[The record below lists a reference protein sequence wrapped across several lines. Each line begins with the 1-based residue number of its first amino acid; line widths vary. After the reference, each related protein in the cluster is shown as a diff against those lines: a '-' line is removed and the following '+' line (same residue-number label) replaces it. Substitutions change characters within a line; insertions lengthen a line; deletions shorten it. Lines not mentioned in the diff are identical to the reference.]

1 MNYLQVDHIRF
12 SDPSTKEHKAEIWKS
27 NDAWGIKKTKETPTL
42 IYIENIS
49 KNKVLGAT
57 NDCKVILQDFAED
70 NPKQL
75 WKEMPFDTEDYFVL
89 ENFEIPMVLTAVSF
103 DSLKIKG
110 MIAML
115 EESNEVFLKTL
126 LCTGCLITLRSKL
139 NGYEG

>member
-1 MNYLQVDHIRF
+1 MINLIQF
-12 SDPSTKEHKAEIWKS
+12 SDPSTKENKAEIWKS

-42 IYIENIS
+42 MYIENIS
-49 KNKVLGAT
+49 KNKVLGST
-57 NDCKVILQDFAED
+57 SDCKVILQDFAED

-110 MIAML
+110 LIAVL
-115 EESNEVFLKTL
+115 EESNE
-126 LCTGCLITLRSKL
+126 
-139 NGYEG
+139 

>member
-1 MNYLQVDHIRF
+1 M
-12 SDPSTKEHKAEIWKS
+12 
-27 NDAWGIKKTKETPTL
+27 
-42 IYIENIS
+42 YIENIS